1 MQPVM
6 QYEFNDTEEIEQFIE
21 LANKVHIDDL
31 YFLVKSIWSDLV
43 STKEKEL
50 IALHY

>member
-6 QYEFNDTEEIEQFIE
+6 QYDFKDVEEIEYFKE
-21 LANKVHIDDL
+21 LANKISIDDL
-31 YFLVKSIWSDLV
+31 YFLVKSIWNDLV